1 MKSKPTNFRHESM
14 QDSKAVVRY
23 LKALAE
29 GFEKGSLQFRD
40 QDGEI
45 VLEPN
50 GMVRFGVT
58 ADAKSDRF
66 GLTVKLSWKQKTEE
80 ESDAGPL
87 LINGSAEADSDP
99 ADLEDES

>member
-66 GLTVKLSWKQKTEE
+66 GLTEALSWKQKTEE

-87 LINGSAEADSDP
+87 LI
-99 ADLEDES
+99 